1 MTKALMFDFGKV
13 LVSFDRSRTNHK
25 LALHSPLSIEEIHH
39 LLWES
44 ELYFSFE
51 RDELTQSEFY
61 QEISKHL
68 RFRSTMNQ
76 KMFESIYCDMF
87 LYNAAVEKVL
97 ERVQPHIKTVLLS
110 NTNRIHWSLLI
121 QTLPVITRFFHDD
134 RKLALSF
141 LAKARKTPKVK
152 FLKFGLSLL
161 DTDAS
166 ETVFIDDMPEYCEK
180 FRELGGNSVQF
191 DCAQEQFSALI
202 HNLNRMEFLFL
213 LSYYD
218 MRRNPPDIFWGILF
232 TSFLGL

>member
-25 LALHSPLSIEEIHH
+25 LALHSPLSIKDIHH

-110 NTNRIHWSLLI
+110 NTNRIHWSLI

-141 LAKARKTPKVK
+141 LAKARKPESEI
-152 FLKFGLSLL
+152 FEFGLSLL

-166 ETVFIDDMPEYCEK
+166 ETVFIDDIPEYSEK

-191 DCAQEQFSALI
+191 DCAREQFSALVQKLEPYGVLI
-202 HNLNRMEFLFL
+202 PTQL
-213 LSYYD
+213 L
-218 MRRNPPDIFWGILF
+218 
-232 TSFLGL
+232 